1 MPRVGTLLNR
11 RAFPPESTDLKPDL
25 IAGTRRQIQ
34 NSRWL
39 MLKVAE
45 MNRAARERLERSEA
59 RVNRSLTLLLESRD
73 RVHSQP

>member
-1 MPRVGTLLNR
+1 MGTFLNC
-11 RAFPPESTDLKPDL
+11 RAFSPESTDLKPHL

-34 NSRWL
+34 NNRWL